1 MTPTIE
7 IQSGDQIVVKR
18 KSRFQIYAQIL
29 QGLLGAVLLG
39 FGIYIVVPL
48 LREQEKDLT
57 MIAVLGL
64 GIFLVGL
71 DIIGRAIR
79 P

>member
-1 MTPTIE
+1 MTSTIE
-7 IQSGDQIVVKR
+7 IQPGDKIVVKR
-18 KSRFQIYAQIL
+18 KSGVEIAQIL

-39 FGIYIVVPL
+39 FGIYILLPL
-48 LREQEKDLT
+48 LRDKEPDFT
-57 MIAVLGL
+57 MFAVLGL

>member
-39 FGIYIVVPL
+39 FGICL
-48 LREQEKDLT
+48 LSPHLGKPDFTLSA
-57 MIAVLGL
+57 ILGL

-71 DIIGRAIR
+71 DIICRAIR